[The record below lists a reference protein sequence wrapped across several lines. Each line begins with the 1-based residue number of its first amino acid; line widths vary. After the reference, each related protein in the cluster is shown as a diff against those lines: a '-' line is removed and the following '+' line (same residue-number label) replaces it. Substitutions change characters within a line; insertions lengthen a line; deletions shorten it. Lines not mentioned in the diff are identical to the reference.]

1 MKYNKENLE
10 LVSKIIV
17 DNLTLDLLPKK
28 WRKRNSVKGGSKMFG
43 HCHTAS
49 ATLQKVFGTENI
61 KLYRALDEEDIWHWW
76 CVDKDDT
83 RIDLTSSQYYGGRV
97 PPYESGEK
105 ASILGWGYKKRV
117 QEAQKQRDEIR
128 SATREINNIK
138 CEMHEIKDM
147 LKILLDKK

>member
-1 MKYNKENLE
+1 MLMTSTSSVKHLKYNTENLE

-117 QEAQKQRDEIR
+117 QELLERVEKA
-128 SATREINNIK
+128 
-138 CEMHEIKDM
+138 
-147 LKILLDKK
+147 LDKL